1 MPRAPPSQP
10 GKSDSPPTLKHK
22 NEVLLPFPSWSQEG
36 KVDTKGHSHLGRPVH
51 PQSDSQ
57 RWSPFTR
64 PHQALRP
71 YHLLSILGGGMVL
84 SAAGLTLW
92 PSPNCTCGKTRLD
105 LCHCYTLPGLPQPRL
120 SSPHQHQLGLAW
132 LVSGSYLSIYGAGV
146 VFLTFSCCSLIQIG
160 DYVDVRARFSNPE
173 YTTTLFLISETC
185 LAYKAWPR
193 ALLRG
198 DSPPSSPIAQHP
210 RSLLPFYTFKH
221 LFLKESSEQEEGGQ
235 DAGRKES

>member
-22 NEVLLPFPSWSQEG
+22 NEVLLPSPSWSQEG

-71 YHLLSILGGGMVL
+71 YHLLSILGGSMVL

-120 SSPHQHQLGLAW
+120 SSPHQHQLGPFTS
-132 LVSGSYLSIYGAGV
+132 LVSLRLLSLHLWSRRGLSYIQLLFSDPNRRLRRCEGK
-146 VFLTFSCCSLIQIG
+146 VF
-160 DYVDVRARFSNPE
+160 
-173 YTTTLFLISETC
+173 
-185 LAYKAWPR
+185 
-193 ALLRG
+193 
-198 DSPPSSPIAQHP
+198 
-210 RSLLPFYTFKH
+210 
-221 LFLKESSEQEEGGQ
+221 
-235 DAGRKES
+235 